1 MLGKDADRNEYWHF
15 KEDAERIYV
24 RIEESP
30 EVRWFYI
37 DEEDKFDTLVES
49 MNPRGIR
56 ERKLLD
62 SLKKSKDRLKL
73 RKTKKLTPLS
83 IIA

>member
-24 RIEESP
+24 RIEEP
-30 EVRWFYI
+30 VDADPQCKWMYI
-37 DEEDKFDTLVES
+37 DEDDKFEVLVES
-49 MNPRGIR
+49 MNARGVR

-62 SLKKSKDRLKL
+62 SLKKCKDRLKL
-73 RKTKKLTPLS
+73 RKTKKLTPL
-83 IIA
+83 

>member
-1 MLGKDADRNEYWHF
+1 
-15 KEDAERIYV
+15 
-24 RIEESP
+24 
-30 EVRWFYI
+30 VRWVYI
-37 DEEDKFDTLVES
+37 DEEDKFDSLVES
-49 MNPRGIR
+49 MNPKGIR

-62 SLKKSKDRLKL
+62 SLKKSKDHLKL